1 MAIKNGNG
9 KHSNGDPNRIRKCA
23 VYLRVSKALKSK
35 GKAIGE
41 YTSIDAQRDTCL
53 DYIKRTPGYTYV
65 DQYVDDGRS
74 GKNLKRKSVQRLFAD
89 IDAGKIDTVIVYK
102 MDRLSRSVRDFHN
115 MIERFA
121 HLGVNFVSVTQ
132 NLSTD
137 KSDPFGALSLN
148 MLMSFAEFERAMTAE
163 RTAEKI
169 EATRRDGRWA
179 GGPAP
184 LGYVNNRGT
193 LTIDESEAAI
203 VREIFALY
211 LETRS
216 AFDVAGKLNDAKRPL
231 RARGKETPR
240 SAPAWTKDMVTRTL
254 RNPVYIGKIAH
265 YDEVFDGHHTP
276 IMDCESFDAAGTVL
290 AAQGIDGTRNG
301 RNAAYTLQGVLKC
314 GCTVRS
320 GEPCGHAMSPGSG
333 GKDKGRYR
341 YYRCVGKEKGGD
353 DCAARPLPAE
363 AIEGFVI
370 DRLKEIASAG
380 QVTADL
386 AAYASELVTTERAA
400 VESRVAEH
408 PAKIAKLS
416 EQGAVLADRMM
427 DAKPGERAILST
439 QLEKTGAELQ
449 ALQGE
454 LSDMTARLT
463 TIDAVASEAQWIRE
477 QLETIGESW
486 PQLTNETRGHVI
498 RSMVRS
504 VTVNETANEIA
515 IVFAPLDSGRR
526 ALGSDPD
533 AGVSVVQGELYRVKG
548 RAVAFTPDA
557 PPAALAAVR
566 RPAKVASMLALAHHM
581 ERAIR
586 SGKYADQAALARAL
600 GLTRAR
606 ITQVS
611 NLTCIAPAIQ
621 AEILALE
628 AVDGREPI
636 RERGLRPLLGSLS
649 WERQGEIWQALKAAA
664 GIVNQGAATGD
675 QKPGDRDSKRA
686 PGRAAPIARKSPS
699 GKRASKQATNA
710 DKKPAAESSKTD
722 GRALPRKQASVL
734 RPGAKRAAR

>member
-1 MAIKNGNG
+1 MAIKYGNG
-9 KHSNGDPNRIRKCA
+9 KHGKDDPARVRKCA

-53 DYIKRTPGYTYV
+53 EYIKRKPGYTYV
-65 DQYVDDGRS
+65 DQYIDDGRS
-74 GKNLKRKSVQRLFAD
+74 GKNLNRKSVQRLFAD

-115 MIERFA
+115 MIGRFA

-184 LGYVNNRGT
+184 LGYANHRGA
-193 LTIDESEAAI
+193 LTIVESEAAI

-216 AFDVAGKLNDAKRPL
+216 ALDVASKLNAAG
-231 RARGKETPR
+231 RATRVRGKETPR

-276 IMDCESFDAAGTVL
+276 IMDGESFDAAATVL
-290 AAQGIDGTRNG
+290 AAQGIDGTHHG
-301 RNAAYTLQGVLKC
+301 RNAAYTLQGVLRC
-314 GCTVRS
+314 GCTGRS
-320 GEPCGHAMSPGSG
+320 GESCGHAMSPGSG
-333 GKDKGRYR
+333 GKGKGRYR
-341 YYRCVGKEKGGD
+341 YYRCVGKEKGRD
-353 DCAARPLPAE
+353 DCPARPLPAE

-370 DRLKEIASAG
+370 DRLREIAAAG
-380 QVTADL
+380 QVSADL

-400 VESRVAEH
+400 TESRIAEH

-454 LSDMTARLT
+454 LSDTTARLT
-463 TIDAVASEAQWIRE
+463 TIDAVASEARWIGE
-477 QLETIGESW
+477 QLGAIGESW
-486 PQLTNETRGHVI
+486 AQLTDETRGHLV
-498 RSMVRS
+498 RAMVRS
-504 VTVNETANEIA
+504 VTVNEPANEIA
-515 IVFAPLDSGRR
+515 IVFAHWTADG
-526 ALGSDPD
+526 A
-533 AGVSVVQGELYRVKG
+533 
-548 RAVAFTPDA
+548 
-557 PPAALAAVR
+557 
-566 RPAKVASMLALAHHM
+566 
-581 ERAIR
+581 R
-586 SGKYADQAALARAL
+586 S
-600 GLTRAR
+600 AR
-606 ITQVS
+606 I
-611 NLTCIAPAIQ
+611 
-621 AEILALE
+621 
-628 AVDGREPI
+628 RM
-636 RERGLRPLLGSLS
+636 
-649 WERQGEIWQALKAAA
+649 
-664 GIVNQGAATGD
+664 
-675 QKPGDRDSKRA
+675 RA
-686 PGRAAPIARKSPS
+686 
-699 GKRASKQATNA
+699 
-710 DKKPAAESSKTD
+710 
-722 GRALPRKQASVL
+722 
-734 RPGAKRAAR
+734 